1 MCLRNI
7 SPGGFIELQDAI
19 YPVLCDDDTLQE
31 DSALKQ
37 WSVTMNEAFRGN
49 GRPLDTALHYEHQLA
64 DAGFIN
70 IHAVREK
77 WPTNRWPR
85 DKKYKQLGEIPLLAT
100 PASCAIILTGALILC
115 PSPLFSDG

>member
-7 SPGGFIELQDAI
+7 NPGGFIELQDAI
-19 YPVLCDDDTLQE
+19 YPILCDDDTLPE

-37 WSVTMNEAFRGN
+37 WSMTMNEAFRGN
-49 GRPLDTALHYEHQLA
+49 GRPLDTALHYEQQLA

-85 DKKYKQLGEIPLLAT
+85 NKKYKQLGEIPLLAAQI
-100 PASCAIILTGALILC
+100 PCATIFPHGLA
-115 PSPLFSDG
+115 P